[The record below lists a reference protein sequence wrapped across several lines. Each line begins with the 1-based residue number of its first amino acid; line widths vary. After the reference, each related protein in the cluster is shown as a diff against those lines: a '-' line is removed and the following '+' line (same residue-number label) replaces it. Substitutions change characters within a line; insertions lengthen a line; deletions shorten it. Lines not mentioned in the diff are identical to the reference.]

1 MNQGN
6 VSSFLIYYLMVLV
19 NVLSI
24 KSDGSIGLNCV
35 CLLALT
41 FVFVVDLMVL
51 CCNGFAFE
59 LLEIYYC

>member
-1 MNQGN
+1 M
-6 VSSFLIYYLMVLV
+6 FLV

-41 FVFVVDLMVL
+41 SVFVVDLVVL

-59 LLEIYYC
+59 LLGIYYC